1 MISRKYGWGS
11 LCAFS
16 SRQHVIFSLYFSV
29 SVCAHCVLTG
39 GSGSG
44 NATSNAL
51 RIYFHVS
58 HPPSHLIV
66 FLVAPAFKPT
76 YVNVFSGFSLP
87 DLRPCYISCIDHHF
101 VTNNCAD
108 NGYLLKENAGHT
120 EGQQKVKSLQNGK
133 GE

>member
-1 MISRKYGWGS
+1 MVEVVYVHFHQGNM
-11 LCAFS
+11 LF
-16 SRQHVIFSLYFSV
+16 FSLYFSV

-44 NATSNAL
+44 NATSNTL

-76 YVNVFSGFSLP
+76 YVNVFLGFSLP
-87 DLRPCYISCIDHHF
+87 DLTPSYISCIDHHF